1 MSSATTSITN
11 GLTTPGG
18 ESSSAAR
25 TACYYASFVA
35 FGLTGSVLGP
45 TLPRLVEQAGGR
57 TSVTGSLLAAH
68 SVGFLVGSLGGARLF
83 DRLNG
88 HTVMAGS
95 LILMALGL
103 AVAPLAPTLWL
114 LAFVLVALGAAEC
127 TLDAGANTLLVATH
141 GARTGPYLNGL
152 HFFYGVGA
160 FLAPVIVAQATVR
173 GAGVGLAYWLLA
185 LLVFPVAVPFFNLSP
200 PAQRAAA
207 HGDASEPRR
216 ARRVLVFLL
225 ATFLFLYLG
234 AEVGFSGWI
243 YTYVVSLGMSDAEGA
258 AYLTSAF
265 WGALT
270 LGRLLAVP
278 LAARIGPRAML
289 AADLAGCVLS
299 IAVIVLSGGSFFA
312 VCAGTLGLGLSMASI
327 FPATFWLAGSGVGL
341 DGRTTGWLLVGAS
354 CGAILVPWLTGL
366 VFDAAGARAVMIV
379 VLLDLLAAAAIFAPL
394 ARRSGRK
401 ATQLI

>member
-18 ESSSAAR
+18 ESRSAAR
-25 TACYYASFVA
+25 TACYYAAFVA

-57 TSVTGSLLAAH
+57 PSVVGSLLAAH

-88 HTVMAGS
+88 HTVMAVS
-95 LILMALGL
+95 IISMATGL

-114 LAFVLVALGAAEC
+114 LALVLVVLGAAEC

-160 FLAPVIVAQATVR
+160 FLAPVVVAQATRPGEGVR
-173 GAGVGLAYWLLA
+173 LAFWLLA
-185 LLVFPVAVPFFNLSP
+185 LLVLPVAVPFFKLLP
-200 PAQRAAA
+200 PATRTAA

-216 ARRVLVFLL
+216 AGPTLVFLL
-225 ATFLFLYLG
+225 AAFLFLYLG

-243 YTYVVSLGMSDAEGA
+243 YTYVVTLRMSDAEGA

-270 LGRLLAVP
+270 VGRLLAVL

-289 AADLAGCVLS
+289 AADLVGCMLS
-299 IAVIVLSGGSFFA
+299 MSVVVLSGGSFFA
-312 VCAGTLGLGLSMASI
+312 VCAGTIGLGLSMASI
-327 FPATFWLAGSGVGL
+327 FPATFWLAGRGVGL

-354 CGAILVPWLTGL
+354 CGAIIVPWLTGFI
-366 VFDAAGARAVMIV
+366 FDAAGARAVMMV

-394 ARRSGRK
+394 AARSSVK
-401 ATQLI
+401 ATQQV